1 MVGVSLVESVKCD
14 LLMSARLR
22 LSTHKFIKVGA
33 DGASDSQEKD
43 AKKKKSITILVGEA
57 VGRHDR
63 VTEVSCFYFIIFFF

>member
-1 MVGVSLVESVKCD
+1 MRFVDVGSPAAEHPQIYQG
-14 LLMSARLR
+14 RR
-22 LSTHKFIKVGA
+22 R
-33 DGASDSQEKD
+33 GASDSQEKD